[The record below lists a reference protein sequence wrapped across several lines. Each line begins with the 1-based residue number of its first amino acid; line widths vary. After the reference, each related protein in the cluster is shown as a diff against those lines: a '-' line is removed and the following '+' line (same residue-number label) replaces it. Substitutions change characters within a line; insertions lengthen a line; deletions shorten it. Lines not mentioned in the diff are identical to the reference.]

1 VNPDTLY
8 AAGLISKRD
17 VPVKLLGTGEAGRAY
32 TVSGVSLSGAARTKI
47 EQAGGK
53 IATA

>member
-1 VNPDTLY
+1 VNPDTLF

-17 VPVKLLGTGEAGRAY
+17 IPVKLLGTGEVARPYAVQGVKLSASARA
-32 TVSGVSLSGAARTKI
+32 KI

-53 IATA
+53 IAAE

>member
-1 VNPDTLY
+1 MNPDTLH

-17 VPVKLLGTGEAGRAY
+17 VPVKLLGMGEATRAY
-32 TVSGVSLSGAARTKI
+32 AVRGVSLSGAARSKI

-53 IATA
+53 ISVE